1 MALKHGN
8 LSRAGIPLQYLRSIG
23 WNPSGWATGGKA
35 ATCKT
40 KSWSVGS
47 REETIYLHFPTPSKH
62 LLACTKYSV
71 TFMNYYHTKKKKKMN
86 SNIWSGI
93 WSDEPLLLSSVTF
106 SHPSNPYPIK
116 GAQTSRGTRNAVKM
130 ARKTMPSPT
139 SSFCSPLSFGCLLPP
154 TPSFKASLCTGSQ
167 PFPAAQAKTETA
179 AEARTVKQTWQ
190 LLNVMLEYS
199 CLLLV
204 LFIVM
209 YEEEIFWSFS
219 CPVMFYNSRIM
230 ACREKEWDAEI
241 WQVITIQRLSQE
253 DTWRDALW

>member
-1 MALKHGN
+1 
-8 LSRAGIPLQYLRSIG
+8 
-23 WNPSGWATGGKA
+23 
-35 ATCKT
+35 
-40 KSWSVGS
+40 
-47 REETIYLHFPTPSKH
+47 
-62 LLACTKYSV
+62 
-71 TFMNYYHTKKKKKMN
+71 MN

-93 WSDEPLLLSSVTF
+93 WSDEPLLLISVTF

-139 SSFCSPLSFGCLLPP
+139 SSFCSPLSFGCLLTP
-154 TPSFKASLCTGSQ
+154 TPSFKASLCTE
-167 PFPAAQAKTETA
+167 AANPSLLHKLQQKLQLKLTA
-179 AEARTVKQTWQ
+179 KQTWQ

-219 CPVMFYNSRIM
+219 RPVMFYNSRIM
-230 ACREKEWDAEI
+230 ACHEEEWDAEI